1 VSVDH
6 PSAVLAPKLEA
17 VLQALPDPASA
28 DRLRRVYAAA
38 AQAIT
43 RLGDMDLVKYETAS
57 VDSSPDL
64 SLWEEMAPVIRDTVM
79 DVNALLTVILQLFPP
94 STVDVGSRS
103 EREAAGVLREA
114 MGQMAGE
121 ITQLGEMMRNPSVV
135 SDRWSLLAEI
145 QRFRATF
152 RDQIGNLVYESAS
165 ALAEVT
171 RREVVPGY
179 EAEVK
184 ASVNVR
190 SIVAD
195 LARLVAARLNKV
207 REAEPEDVQWNA
219 QQLQGELDAF
229 GRTAAYRSLRA
240 QDKRRI
246 IEVRMEVSRLALQQN
261 PNKAELLEVMQGL
274 DIFVRSLSA
283 VNQRLLLIQH
293 DREVWAAC
301 GVRLEHAMDLVGTED
316 ALAAKALSEAAS
328 AAQALYGREPNL
340 DTFLRKTRKQLLTSL
355 RGGELRMTLETFQE
369 LLGRLGIA

>member
-1 VSVDH
+1 MSADI
-6 PSAVLAPKLEA
+6 PSPALPPKLEA
-17 VLQALPDPASA
+17 VLQGLPDAASA

-38 AQAIT
+38 AQAIS
-43 RLGDMDLVKYETAS
+43 RLSDMDLVKYETAH

-79 DVNALLTVILQLFPP
+79 DVNALLNVILQLFPP
-94 STVDVGSRS
+94 NSVNAGSRAD
-103 EREAAGVLREA
+103 REAAGVLREA
-114 MGQMAGE
+114 MSQMAQE
-121 ITQLGEMMRNPSVV
+121 ITQLGEMMRNPAVV

-145 QRFRATF
+145 QRFRARF
-152 RDQIGNLVYESAS
+152 RDEIGNLVYDSAS
-165 ALAEVT
+165 ALAEVK
-171 RREVVPGY
+171 RSEVVPGY

-190 SIVAD
+190 AIVAD
-195 LARLVAARLNKV
+195 LARLVAARFNKI

-246 IEVRMEVSRLALQQN
+246 IEVRMEVSRLALQPN
-261 PNKAELLEVMQGL
+261 PGKAELLEVMQGL

-301 GVRLEHAMDLVGTED
+301 GVRLEHAMDIVGSED
-316 ALAAKALSEAAS
+316 ALAAKALSEAAM
-328 AAQALYGREPNL
+328 AAQALYGREPTL
-340 DTFLRKTRKQLLTSL
+340 DVFLRKSRKVLLTSL
-355 RGGELRMTLETFQE
+355 RGPELRNTLETFQE
-369 LLGRLGIA
+369 LLGKLGIT

>member
-1 VSVDH
+1 VSVDN
-6 PSAVLAPKLEA
+6 PSAVLSPKLEA
-17 VLQALPDPASA
+17 VLQTLPDAPSA

-38 AQAIT
+38 AQAIS
-43 RLGDMDLVKYETAS
+43 RLSDMDLVKYETAS
-57 VDSSPDL
+57 LDSSPDL

-94 STVDVGSRS
+94 STVDGGARA
-103 EREAAGVLREA
+103 EREAASVLREA
-114 MGQMAGE
+114 MGTMAQE
-121 ITQLGEMMRNPSVV
+121 ITQLGEMMRNPAVV

-152 RDQIGNLVYESAS
+152 RDQIGNLVYDSAS

-190 SIVAD
+190 AIVAD
-195 LARLVAARLNKV
+195 LARLVAARLRKV
-207 REAEPEDVQWNA
+207 TEAEPEDVQWNA

-246 IEVRMEVSRLALQQN
+246 IEVRMEVSRLALETTTT
-261 PNKAELLEVMQGL
+261 KAELLEVMKGL

-293 DREVWAAC
+293 DREVWASV

-328 AAQALYGREPNL
+328 AAQALYGREPNM
-340 DTFLRKTRKQLLTSL
+340 DAFLRKTRKLLLTSL
-355 RGGELRMTLETFQE
+355 RGPELRTTLETFRE
-369 LLGRLGIA
+369 LLGDLGIA